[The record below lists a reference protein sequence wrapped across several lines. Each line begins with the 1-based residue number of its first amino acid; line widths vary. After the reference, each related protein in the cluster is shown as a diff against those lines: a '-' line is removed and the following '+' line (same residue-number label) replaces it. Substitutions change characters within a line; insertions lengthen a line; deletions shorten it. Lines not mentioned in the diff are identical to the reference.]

1 MKRLVLFVSALLAFA
16 ACRGPLNGDYDLRI
30 LTTNDIHGCYFDS
43 TYVDSSLKKSLL
55 AVNYYVDSV
64 RSAAGKDNVIL
75 LDAGDFLQ
83 GDNAAY
89 YFNYVDTL
97 TPHVFPRMVRYMDYD
112 AVAMGNHD
120 IETGHPVY
128 DRIKAQFKEYKIP
141 LLAGNA
147 IRNDNGK
154 PYFQTYT
161 TLRKGGL
168 KVAVLGYENPNIN
181 AWLDESLWSGM
192 SFVSLIPLV
201 QEDVDKVRAKEKP
214 QVVIVMVHSGVGNGD
229 GSVYESQGLDLYNS
243 LTGVDFLICSHDH
256 SAAVFEN
263 DDICLIDSGSHAR
276 NVGYGEIKLS
286 YRKGELVSRELSAS
300 LIPVRWEKADPEMK
314 KAFQKDYEAV
324 KAFTLREVGT
334 LENDLWTRDAYRGM
348 CDYIN
353 LVHTVSIACA
363 PAQVS
368 FAAPLTYNGRVKAG
382 TLVFNDLFTI
392 YPFENQLFVVSM
404 SGKEIKDY
412 LEYSYARWIR
422 TVSSPDD
429 HVLNMAPRG
438 DLRTGQQGWSFV
450 GRSYNFDSAAG
461 LVYTV
466 DITKP
471 AGERVNIISMADGA
485 PFEEDGVYPVAM
497 TSYRASGGGDL
508 MREGAC
514 IDTDRIDERVVARY
528 PEIRNLIYD
537 YLLKEGAIESAKIG
551 DKSVIG
557 EWRFVPEDLAR
568 KCLDRDM
575 TLMFGRP

>member
-1 MKRLVLFVSALLAFA
+1 M
-16 ACRGPLNGDYDLRI
+16 NGDYDLRI